1 MKNDKRE
8 RLENAGWKV
17 GTAQEFLGLTAD
29 EAAVV
34 ELKLN
39 LAKWLKEK
47 RVTRKL
53 TQVELATRVGS
64 SQSRVAR
71 VEAGDPSVSLD
82 LMFRVAFAAG
92 ATKKDLAKVIGA
104 GRPPRR

>member
-1 MKNDKRE
+1 MKADKRE
-8 RLENAGWKV
+8 RLEKAGWTV
-17 GTAQEFLGLTAD
+17 GSTGDFLQLTDD

-39 LAKWLKEK
+39 LAKWLRTR
-47 RVTRKL
+47 RVSRNW
-53 TQVELATRVGS
+53 TQGEMARRMGS
-64 SQSRVAR
+64 SQSRMAR

-92 ATKKDLAKVIGA
+92 ASPKDLARVVA
-104 GRPPRR
+104 TPRVRRR